1 MVLVLVVSLHSLQ
14 SLIAGSFIHLE
25 QGYHLLINLQT
36 FSVGTW
42 RSVAVQNVHITDLV
56 LLVIL
61 RHLNYV
67 SVAHI
72 LLLGLSYGNFISA
85 QVRWNNELVHVFVDF
100 VRRDLS
106 EVLLRVL
113 LGERSGKVIELDA
126 ILLLLLFLA
135 FIVNDLVTRWD
146 HCEWL
151 LRRW

>member
-36 FSVGTW
+36 FSVGAW
-42 RSVAVQNVHITDLV
+42 RSVAVQDVHIRDLV

-113 LGERSGKVIELDA
+113 L
-126 ILLLLLFLA
+126 
-135 FIVNDLVTRWD
+135 
-146 HCEWL
+146 
-151 LRRW
+151 